1 MNAQAFLSP
10 SDLQQRDLDIN
21 DLATVHALHLR
32 STASLGNDM
41 VRNETRESMAQL
53 MHKSRVTGLFHGDE
67 LVAYGVLQHQL
78 DADER
83 LPESL
88 TPDPTRPQLALAG
101 ISVSPQWRGHSLQRR
116 LIMQRIAMAP
126 ADALLFS
133 TAAPANHYSWNNL
146 LDCGFHVR
154 DIGPRHGGQMRY
166 LMVLEPLP
174 EYALY
179 PDLSKEIHA
188 LDIKR
193 QHQLLQEGWRGA
205 QPGHRAEYLRY
216 IPVKRRT
223 V

>member
-10 SDLQQRDLDIN
+10 SDLTQRELGLDDLN
-21 DLATVHALHLR
+21 MVHALHLR
-32 STASLGNDM
+32 STVGLGNDM
-41 VRNETRESMAQL
+41 VRNETRESLQQL
-53 MHKSRVTGLFHGDE
+53 MQKSRVLGLFHGNE

-78 DADER
+78 EDDEL

-88 TPDPTRPQLALAG
+88 APDPARPQLALAG

-126 ADALLFS
+126 ANALLFS

-146 LDCGFHVR
+146 LECGFHVR
-154 DIGPRHGGQMRY
+154 DISLRYGGQMRY

-174 EYALY
+174 DYALY
-179 PDLSKEIHA
+179 PDLSKEFHA

-193 QHQLLQEGWRGA
+193 QHQLLRQGWRGA
-205 QPGHRAEYLRY
+205 QPGHSAEYLRY
-216 IPVKRRT
+216 IPVQRRT